1 MYNLLNNKVME
12 NFEIIN
18 RDNHHQKITNS
29 QKLNKERLSLPY
41 NNIKFDNIIPFPTLE
56 GFLNES
62 LFNPKS
68 ILEKDYNIFE
78 FDIKVGHKNVLPI
91 MGHIMLDSFGLIDE
105 NIMPVDKL
113 NPFLTSLS
121 EQYLETTLYH
131 NSIHV
136 ADITQTI
143 IIYYILLLIYN
154 YSKN

>member
-18 RDNHHQKITNS
+18 RDNHNQKISNS

-68 ILEKDYNIFE
+68 ILEKDFNIFE

-91 MGHIMLDSFGLIDE
+91 MGRIMLDSFGLIDE